1 VGNPAEASAARCWNS
16 FGGGGFRRIDPTR
29 LRAAIRCVE
38 RAWVSSLSAWLRSA
52 ALPSRLAVEPMEEE
66 DDPGDIIRNIVH
78 GGDEQPMK
86 AEPAAGGEDQ
96 PMQTEEP
103 AAVGGEDQPME
114 DQPMQTEEPAP
125 VPEPTFAA
133 PIERTPPRLRKV
145 ARDRLIH
152 REQVACPI

>member
-78 GGDEQPMK
+78 GGDEQPME
-86 AEPAAGGEDQ
+86 A
-96 PMQTEEP
+96 EEP
-103 AAVGGEDQPME
+103 VGGDEEPMEAESEEPVAVGGEDQ
-114 DQPMQTEEPAP
+114 AS
-125 VPEPTFAA
+125 A
-133 PIERTPPRLRKV
+133 
-145 ARDRLIH
+145 
-152 REQVACPI
+152 